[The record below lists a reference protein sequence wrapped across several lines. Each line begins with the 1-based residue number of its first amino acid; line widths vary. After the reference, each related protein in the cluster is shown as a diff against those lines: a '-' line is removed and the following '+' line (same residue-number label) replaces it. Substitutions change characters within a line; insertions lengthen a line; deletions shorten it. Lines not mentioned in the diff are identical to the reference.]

1 MEKTIQG
8 GLGVAS
14 AFQLTEEMEALDK
27 QSKKL
32 FQYKEVLAVILKET
46 VEEYEGYSEK
56 EIMEFIEADSIT
68 EEVEVSGGR
77 TNTRIDGETTEFAEL
92 SEKTSNFDVAFRAK
106 NPRLS
111 DGKVVVNL
119 HIDMEPQKS
128 YRPGYPIEKR
138 GIYYLARRLS
148 SQLDV
153 VTEKTDYGQLEK
165 CYSIWICR
173 ERIPKDEQMSI
184 SFYRIVNDKNVGNCH
199 PKKEDYDLMTLVILR
214 LGDKN
219 YHSEEKSV
227 LDFLTTIFHP
237 HEKGFRKK
245 ISRYI
250 SFEEEFGIKEEAN
263 MIELGESIYQEGVE
277 DGMERGI
284 EQGMEA
290 FILDNLEENIS
301 EERIVEKL
309 QKRFKLEEKVAR
321 EYFKKYASY
330 VQSI

>member
-77 TNTRIDGETTEFAEL
+77 TNTRINGETTEFAEL

-263 MIELGESIYQEGVE
+263 MIGLGESIYQEGVE

>member
-8 GLGVAS
+8 SLGVAS
-14 AFQLTEEMEALDK
+14 AFQITEKMEALDK

-32 FQYKEVLAVILKET
+32 FQYREVLAVILKET
-46 VEEYEGYSEK
+46 VEEYEGYSET

-77 TNTRIDGETTEFAEL
+77 INTRIDGEKTEFAEL
-92 SEKTSNFDVAFRAK
+92 NEKTSNFDVAFRAK

-119 HIDMEPQKS
+119 HIDMEPQKN

-138 GIYYLARRLS
+138 GIYYLARRIS

-153 VTEKTDYGQLEK
+153 VTEKSNYGQLEK

-173 ERIPKDEQMSI
+173 DRIPKEEQMSI
-184 SFYRIVNDKNVGNCH
+184 SFYKMVNYKNVGTCH
-199 PKKEDYDLMTLVILR
+199 PKEEDYDLMTLVILR
-214 LGDKN
+214 LGDKD
-219 YHSEEKSV
+219 YHSEEKNV

-250 SFEEEFGIKEEAN
+250 SFEEGFGIEEEAN
-263 MIELGESIYQEGVE
+263 MVGLGESIYNEGVE
-277 DGMERGI
+277 DGI
-284 EQGMEA
+284 EQGIEA
-290 FILDNLEENIS
+290 FILDNLEENVA
-301 EERIVEKL
+301 EERIIEKL
-309 QKRFKLEEKVAR
+309 QKRFKLEKNKAR
-321 EYFKKYASY
+321 EYFNKYA
-330 VQSI
+330 IKAL

>member
-1 MEKTIQG
+1 MRDI
-8 GLGVAS
+8 LR
-14 AFQLTEEMEALDK
+14 
-27 QSKKL
+27 KK
-32 FQYKEVLAVILKET
+32 Y
-46 VEEYEGYSEK
+46 
-56 EIMEFIEADSIT
+56 
-68 EEVEVSGGR
+68 
-77 TNTRIDGETTEFAEL
+77 
-92 SEKTSNFDVAFRAK
+92 
-106 NPRLS
+106 
-111 DGKVVVNL
+111 
-119 HIDMEPQKS
+119 IDMEPQKS

-263 MIELGESIYQEGVE
+263 MIGLGESIYQEGVE

-330 VQSI
+330 V